1 MEADG
6 GVKAPVTRLRR
17 RMSVEQSEE
26 SKSPAL
32 NTPTKKRGGRRAAKP
47 DLDLIDEN
55 NPDNTTKTT
64 TKKAPVKEIID
75 SIDEKPVTP
84 SRRSTRI
91 KSNTSIVSDIALAV
105 DSPRAKRA
113 IRRTSQIGSDTE
125 APPTPVRQT
134 RRTRK
139 DSTSSIEK
147 VEIQPSTKPTIQ
159 INEIIPEE
167 PENNAR
173 KSTNSTDTNEKNT
186 STGNVRKSPRLK
198 EKIKQNTSVI
208 EKESSQVDHDEPT
221 VETKNTSLNKSLETS
236 IPKESENKDEETA
249 NIKISQ
255 KNRHSLLTSNLLKN
269 LNTEAKTNNVHL
281 NKSTSALETKR
292 NGNKKRNR
300 TKSWTIATVENEN
313 NFYSDNEGLRKKQ
326 TDGTKIPI
334 VQLNKFN
341 SGDGLN
347 TSMDKGKVNKSK
359 IKGNGNSFME
369 GDIDTSMTDVI
380 NKSINKKNNE
390 NKSLLN
396 QSSNEKN
403 NLNVTNKLFET
414 EPSCDIQTIVY
425 IDEDSDTNSVKVGI
439 QNRHEHEDQCVPVIQ
454 HSDQLEKDISQFSV
468 MSQKND
474 SIKANVS
481 NNANLMN
488 DSCEPMDVDET
499 IPESSLIPEIK
510 PNKIYSSSPSVLLDK
525 SESKEKQLN
534 KSKRNSSILL
544 NLNKSENENKSTLIL
559 SQLKDSSSGDIN
571 NVTKSPQIKQSLLL
585 KTTDDLNATQENDN
599 NKRNL
604 SLNYVTTSTPLQQK
618 NLQKLGNINTS
629 IIANN
634 DTNNIKNKINLSRN
648 DKTSDNVDNEISSEE
663 ETSQNN
669 INEISKNKSNLNNSL
684 NKTENNKEKSMSKNE
699 KEKITSQTSKDSI
712 DSTEENKSI
721 NNKINKM
728 ESNSSNSSKKSV
740 IKSFPSTDSDDEM
753 ASNDESQESV
763 NLIDDEAEDAG
774 DSYESGDSQ
783 NENERQYLKENE
795 ILDKGETLT
804 SDDDLSDDSD
814 YEKDSFVVSSAEED
828 NELLDGTE
836 DDLSMSDNEL
846 KMTKESKKKY
856 DERKKK
862 EQKKASREMYES
874 RHKLNISNKS
884 SSSEVGNS
892 KRRKKQQL
900 SSSESEDETEVKSK
914 KKNHRMRLDS
924 SHEVSLWENENG
936 NKISDKKRKS
946 LSESYCDDNA
956 VNEKEITVCNESLKE
971 IDPLTTHIKEEQKTP
986 KKADSSIAFINTE
999 NDPNMESELTK
1010 TQTEFLDP
1018 LEDSMA
1024 DEDSLSSDNENIIQN
1039 YDSILE
1045 GLNKT
1050 NNTKSKKCDI
1060 SLNIDKKKDKKKNT
1074 AIIDELNLTQI
1085 KSAKKVKNNKQ
1096 KQKES
1101 NTLTENKIIKPDIDR
1116 DSSPDSIDLH
1126 LLFSEDSNSS
1136 ENIEN
1141 KKNTSNTEEFIP
1153 LKRIEG
1159 KTDIRENTDMS
1170 NQADKLSNLDI
1181 SYNKKNK
1188 KHKSKTA
1195 TTSDNTN
1202 ENDESFFIDTEGAIA
1217 QCNNSLNKSSSKK
1230 NKKKLS
1236 LVNNDNLDED
1246 NDEIKDKK
1254 DVSIAVNKS
1263 GANDNSDSDGPMD
1276 VPFKK
1281 ENRNSKIQ
1289 ENLHED
1295 RKDET
1300 DGASNKSVTKTPNSE
1315 KKKKKKLT
1323 ESLNLEPTVKETDL
1337 NGSLSKNKKKK
1348 ATDMINE
1355 ESTQKDV
1362 PEQVVDE
1369 SITKT
1374 PGSKKK
1380 KRMSQSEIQEQV
1392 PNAED
1397 APTDK
1402 SFSTPSNIL
1411 KKKKQLIYSPESVQ
1425 IEPKE
1430 ELSLDV
1436 SKIKTP
1442 GSQKKKKLSLQSQD
1456 CEQSGDLHET
1466 KLNTSK
1472 IKTPGS
1478 QKKKNV
1484 TVSENE
1490 KEDFN
1495 IMTPG
1500 SAESKKTNSLFS
1512 SVESNLLTT
1521 AEEFNDSKNT
1531 KKRKRKSSQTTPEDT
1546 VLEDKLNTPK
1556 KLNES
1561 LVGSQKKKRKVSQNE
1576 EAVRNTEPILNE
1588 NLGQSNVGKKKKLKN
1603 ETHPKVQNTTTEVKT
1618 NKRKVRDDDD
1628 GNKIAKVAKENSFDT
1643 VHVPRLPTS
1652 ILKQLDDKPKQ
1663 LSTAKKLKLVS
1674 TTQFSVAEARRRRN
1688 KPSNYLEESVYINDD
1703 EYENKKQKKVLPKPK
1718 VLPFVPTVLTSASG
1732 YTTNFKVNV
1741 IPTEMKFV
1749 AQSNT
1754 ISNFKEDFLFN
1765 KNIRRH
1771 GTYELYKR
1779 KRNIKISKF

>member
-26 SKSPAL
+26 SKSPAV

-167 PENNAR
+167 PDSNVR
-173 KSTNSTDTNEKNT
+173 KSRNSTDTNEKNI
-186 STGNVRKSPRLK
+186 STGNVRKSPRLR
-198 EKIKQNTSVI
+198 EKIKQNTSVN
-208 EKESSQVDHDEPT
+208 EKESSQVSHVEPT
-221 VETKNTSLNKSLETS
+221 DEIKNSSLNKSLETS
-236 IPKESENKDEETA
+236 ISKESESKDEETTRE
-249 NIKISQ
+249 NKVSQ
-255 KNRHSLLTSNLLKN
+255 KNRHSILTSNLLEN
-269 LNTEAKTNNVHL
+269 LNTETKTNNVHL
-281 NKSTSALETKR
+281 NKSTSALEAKR
-292 NGNKKRNR
+292 NSNKKRNR
-300 TKSWTIATVENEN
+300 TKSWTIASAENEN
-313 NFYSDNEGLRKKQ
+313 NFYSDNEGLRKKKI
-326 TDGTKIPI
+326 DGTKIPI
-334 VQLNKFN
+334 VQINKFN

-347 TSMDKGKVNKSK
+347 TSMDKDKVNKSK
-359 IKGNGNSFME
+359 IKENGNSFME
-369 GDIDTSMTDVI
+369 GDIDTSMTKVM
-380 NKSINKKNNE
+380 NKSIDKNNDK

-403 NLNVTNKLFET
+403 NQIVTNKIFET
-414 EPSCDIQTIVY
+414 EPSNDIQTIVY
-425 IDEDSDTNSVKVGI
+425 IEEDSDTNSVKVGI
-439 QNRHEHEDQCVPVIQ
+439 QKRHEHEDQCVPVIQ
-454 HSDQLEKDISQFSV
+454 HSDQLEKDISQFSM

-481 NNANLMN
+481 NNANLIN

-499 IPESSLIPEIK
+499 IPDSSLIPEIK
-510 PNKIYSSSPSVLLDK
+510 PNNIYSSSPSVLLDK

-534 KSKRNSSILL
+534 KSKRKSSILL

-571 NVTKSPQIKQSLLL
+571 NVTKSPQIKQSLLSR
-585 KTTDDLNATQENDN
+585 TADDLNATQENDS

-618 NLQKLGNINTS
+618 NLLKLGNINTS
-629 IIANN
+629 IIASNN
-634 DTNNIKNKINLSRN
+634 DTNNNKNKINLSKN

-663 ETSQNN
+663 ETSQKNN
-669 INEISKNKSNLNNSL
+669 NEISKNKSNLNISL
-684 NKTENNKEKSMSKNE
+684 NKTGNNKENLRSKNE
-699 KEKITSQTSKDSI
+699 EVKITGTDSI
-712 DSTEENKSI
+712 DSAEDSKLI
-721 NNKINKM
+721 NNKSKKR
-728 ESNSSNSSKKSV
+728 ESNISNSSKKSV
-740 IKSFPSTDSDDEM
+740 NKSFPSTDSDDEM
-753 ASNDESQESV
+753 ASNDESQDSD
-763 NLIDDEAEDAG
+763 NLMDDEAEDAG

-783 NENERQYLKENE
+783 DENERQYLRENE
-795 ILDKGETLT
+795 ILEKGETLT

-846 KMTKESKKKY
+846 KMTKDSKKKY

-862 EQKKASREMYES
+862 EQKMASREMYEF

-884 SSSEVGNS
+884 SSSEVEKS

-900 SSSESEDETEVKSK
+900 SSSESEGETEIKSK

-924 SHEVSLWENENG
+924 SHEVSLQDNETG
-936 NKISDKKRKS
+936 NKNSDKKRKR
-946 LSESYCDDNA
+946 LSESYCEDNA
-956 VNEKEITVCNESLKE
+956 INEKEITICNESLKD
-971 IDPLTTHIKEEQKTP
+971 IDPLTTHIKQEQKTP

-999 NDPNMESELTK
+999 NDPNMENELTK
-1010 TQTEFLDP
+1010 TQTEFVDP

-1024 DEDSLSSDNENIIQN
+1024 DEVSLSSDNENIMQN

-1050 NNTKSKKCDI
+1050 NKVKSKKCDI
-1060 SLNIDKKKDKKKNT
+1060 SLNVDKKKDKKKNT
-1074 AIIDELNLTQI
+1074 TIIDELNLTQI

-1096 KQKES
+1096 KQRES
-1101 NTLTENKIIKPDIDR
+1101 NISTENKITKPDTDR
-1116 DSSPDSIDLH
+1116 NSSPDSIDLH
-1126 LLFSEDSNSS
+1126 LLFSEDSNTS
-1136 ENIEN
+1136 ENIQN
-1141 KKNTSNTEEFIP
+1141 KNSTSNTEEFIP

-1170 NQADKLSNLDI
+1170 SQADKLCNLDA

-1188 KHKSKTA
+1188 KRKSETA
-1195 TTSDNTN
+1195 PTSDNAN
-1202 ENDESFFIDTEGAIA
+1202 ENNESFFIDTEGAIA
-1217 QCNNSLNKSSSKK
+1217 QTNNSLNKSSSKK

-1246 NDEIKDKK
+1246 TDEIIDKK
-1254 DVSIAVNKS
+1254 DVCMAVNES
-1263 GANDNSDSDGPMD
+1263 ETNENSDSDAPMD

-1289 ENLHED
+1289 KNLDED
-1295 RKDET
+1295 GKDET
-1300 DGASNKSVTKTPNSE
+1300 DFASNKSVTKTPNSE
-1315 KKKKKKLT
+1315 KKKKKKMT
-1323 ESLNLEPTVKETDL
+1323 ESLNLDSTENENDL
-1337 NGSLSKNKKKK
+1337 NVSLSKNKKKK
-1348 ATDMINE
+1348 DNDVINE
-1355 ESTQKDV
+1355 ETTQKDL

-1369 SITKT
+1369 SMTKT

-1380 KRMSQSEIQEQV
+1380 KRMSQSKIQEQDE
-1392 PNAED
+1392 ED
-1397 APTDK
+1397 APADK
-1402 SFSTPSNIL
+1402 SFSTTPNIL
-1411 KKKKQLIYSPESVQ
+1411 KKKKQLVYSPENVQ

-1430 ELSLDV
+1430 ELSLDE

-1442 GSQKKKKLSLQSQD
+1442 GSQKKKKLSLKSQD

-1466 KLNTSK
+1466 KLDISN

-1484 TVSENE
+1484 SVSENE
-1490 KEDFN
+1490 KQDL
-1495 IMTPG
+1495 ISMTPDN
-1500 SAESKKTNSLFS
+1500 SESKKNKRHS
-1512 SVESNLLTT
+1512 STGESSLLTT
-1521 AEEFNDSKNT
+1521 NVELNESKNT

-1546 VLEDKLNTPK
+1546 VLEDKLSTPK

-1561 LVGSQKKKRKVSQNE
+1561 LDGSQKKKRKVSQNE
-1576 EAVRNTEPILNE
+1576 ETNTNKELIPEE
-1588 NLGQSNVGKKKKLKN
+1588 NLGQSNVGKKNKLKK
-1603 ETHPKVQNTTTEVKT
+1603 ETQPNVQNTTTVKT
-1618 NKRKVRDDDD
+1618 NKRKVRDDDE
-1628 GNKIAKVAKENSFDT
+1628 GNMVSKVVKENSFDT

-1663 LSTAKKLKLVS
+1663 MSAAEKLKLVS
-1674 TTQFSVAEARRRRN
+1674 TTQFSVVEARRRRN
-1688 KPSNYLEESVYINDD
+1688 KPSNYLEESVYLNDD
-1703 EYENKKQKKVLPKPK
+1703 ESENKKQKKVLQKPK

-1754 ISNFKEDFLFN
+1754 ISNFKEDFMFN